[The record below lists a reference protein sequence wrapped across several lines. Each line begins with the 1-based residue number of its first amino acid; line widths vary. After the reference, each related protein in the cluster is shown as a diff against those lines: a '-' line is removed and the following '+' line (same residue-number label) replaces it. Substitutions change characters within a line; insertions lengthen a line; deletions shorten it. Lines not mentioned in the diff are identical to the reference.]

1 MDAVESGEEPVI
13 VSQPEDD
20 INKEELE
27 KELLATEEDIQT
39 LNEALNVKLKR
50 RIEIKKK
57 LGHTDLSTISFD
69 VKEELARIGESEA
82 FRKTTRAFGQARSKT
97 IDVAEDVKEKVNAT
111 LQTLKNS
118 ETYKNIS
125 DSMGS
130 ALGTVKAFAMPR
142 LTALSWAPQPR

>member
-13 VSQPEDD
+13 VSQPEND
-20 INKEELE
+20 IDREALE

-39 LNEALNVKLKR
+39 LNETLNVKLKR
-50 RIEIKKK
+50 RLEIKKQ
-57 LGHTDLSTISFD
+57 LGHVDLSTISYD
-69 VKEELARIGESEA
+69 VKEEIARIGDSEA

-97 IDVAEDVKEKVNAT
+97 IDVAEDVKEKVTAT
-111 LQTLKNS
+111 IQTFKNS

-130 ALGTVKAFAMPR
+130 ALGTVKDIIVKSTYGTLPEEGD
-142 LTALSWAPQPR
+142 